1 MEAQGYTP
9 PSMSF
14 VQIGV
19 GTVVNNNV
27 PCTSIHF
34 YSSNHVVS
42 GDKLM
47 LFDWTTM
54 LPVRVTADTTN
65 FKYVICIDSSTCI
78 AADDSTLAFNY
89 YQMTSSNFLGATDS
103 ATVTTIASISSIG
116 TTGLAALPS

>member
-1 MEAQGYTP
+1 
-9 PSMSF
+9 MSF

-78 AADDSTLAFNY
+78 AADDSTANFNY
-89 YQMTSSNFLGATDS
+89 YVMKSSDFLGPTDS
-103 ATVTTIASISSIG
+103 FNTI
-116 TTGLAALPS
+116 